1 MPDTKDTNTDT
12 DTEIPTVKRL

>member
-1 MPDTKDTNTDT
+1 MPDTKDT